1 MSKAYA
7 LITDKVL
14 EALDKGTV
22 PWRKPWAGEPTSLQT
37 GKVYRGINYLLLGC
51 APYGSPFW
59 ATYKQA
65 QQRGGQVR
73 KGEKSWPCVFWK
85 WLEREGDD
93 GKARRFPLLRFYR
106 VFNSEQCDGLEL
118 PEMAA
123 ATRENAPIDAAE
135 TIWANMPQRP
145 AVVGSARACYSP
157 QADNIGMPAREMFDA
172 SESYYSVLFHEAT
185 HSTGHE
191 SRLDRDTVRDSAFGT
206 HDYSKEELVAEM
218 GAAFLCGHAGIDGAT
233 LEQSAAYIDGWRR
246 KISKDPKLVVDAA
259 AKAQKAADFILGRSW
274 D

>member
-14 EALDKGTV
+14 EALEAGTV

-37 GKVYRGINYLLLGC
+37 GKTYRGINYLLLGC

-65 QQRGGQVR
+65 QKRGGQVR
-73 KGEKSWPCVFWK
+73 KGEKSWPAVFWK
-85 WLEREGDD
+85 WLEKEED
-93 GKARRFPLLRFYR
+93 GKKRRFPLLRFYR
-106 VFNSEQCDGLEL
+106 VFNSEQCDGLTL
-118 PEMAA
+118 PEMPA
-123 ATRENAPIDAAE
+123 ATGENAPIEAAE
-135 TIWANMPQRP
+135 IIWANMPQRP
-145 AVVGSARACYSP
+145 ALEGSSRASYSP
-157 QADNIGMPAREMFDA
+157 SADRIGMPLPEVFNSREA
-172 SESYYSVLFHEAT
+172 YYGTLFHEMG

-191 SRLDRDTVRDSAFGT
+191 SRLDRDTVRDAAFGT

-218 GAAFLCGHAGIDGAT
+218 TSAFLCGHAGIDGAT